1 MAGFPDRGPA
11 VLAVTTTTLILGSL
25 FVLARMVCRL
35 GIVRRFGWDDYFI
48 AFAWLIAFGL
58 SLTINLAVR
67 NGLGRHDADIV
78 PDRWTKL
85 RLCEYVF
92 SILYNPALMATKTSI
107 LVFYIRLSKNTQD
120 VLRWGSYGTLAIVNL
135 AGTVL
140 TFMNIFQCRPVA
152 AAFSPVSGRC
162 IPLLTEFIC
171 SAPVNIVTDLA
182 ILSLPI
188 PVLTGMR
195 LPPRQKTILV
205 FTFALGI
212 FVTVV
217 DVVRV
222 YYLQQAIN
230 TTSTGS
236 SSDPNSI
243 FGEGVDFSWNASLSF
258 MWSAVEVNIGI
269 TCACIP
275 TLKPLIIKILPA
287 MLVDPDG
294 SSFSSSRARDPVSS
308 DAASRLSDRFQSLHP
323 AHKHVAAPPGARLDM
338 SPIGE
343 DTVANGVRRSGAM
356 GSDSFHDANV
366 ESTGSASRLRP
377 DMTSNHIATAD
388 HAHLPANT
396 TRADDVN
403 PSEDPQSPL
412 RRPSSGTRH
421 VFSTMSNVIR
431 STTGKSHILRRKK
444 SKDKSLYF
452 GFVKLHA
459 PKNMLEATPSE
470 SFKYCTMVAVLFF
483 LWGFSY
489 GLLNTLNNVIA
500 AVSNMTTTQ
509 TLGLTSAYFGGGYLF
524 GPLVVGEWILRHD
537 EHHRRRSSSG
547 SRGSSSGNGSRGSQQ
562 SRKAL
567 HSVPTAA
574 ASAMSHAAT
583 AVIRRS
589 ASSSDNTIGGFKAT
603 FIVGLCFYGIG
614 TIMFWPSSVLT
625 SFPGFLISNFVV
637 GFGLS
642 ILETA
647 ANPFIILCG
656 PLEYAEVRL
665 LFVQGAQGIGSV
677 LSGLLAQNVFF
688 VNVGTSNNKTS
699 STTLLDVQWTYLA
712 VTLFCVAL
720 ALFFYYMPLPELP
733 DSELELAA
741 SRLPVDGTKKTVFG
755 LQLRTACLLM
765 AIVAQWTY
773 VASQESMS
781 IYFHD
786 LMISWLPDSASS
798 TVKTSMLLASPLSR
812 ALATT
817 SINSSGTSDNPAG
830 LNVSIPNYMLVC
842 RTAFAVSR
850 LFAGLVV
857 YLGVKHPQ
865 NRWLPSPRMVLLISS
880 ALMVLFGILI
890 VVLKPQSN
898 ANLIVIPMSL
908 FFFAEGPIFP
918 LIFAI
923 GLRGQGARTKRAA
936 AFITMGTSGPL
947 FWPYVM
953 FAILKAGG
961 SIRIAF
967 VVVVSLMAVGTLY
980 PIYLT
985 FAKDAHELTKVAPL
999 DPSAPRTGCGG
1010 GPLPQNRKRPDPN
1023 ELNDVGGLLQ
1033 RTAPVVPQEVI
1044 VRAIERG

>member
-1 MAGFPDRGPA
+1 ML
-11 VLAVTTTTLILGSL
+11 VLTAQ
-25 FVLARMVCRL
+25 
-35 GIVRRFGWDDYFI
+35 
-48 AFAWLIAFGL
+48 
-58 SLTINLAVR
+58 
-67 NGLGRHDADIV
+67 
-78 PDRWTKL
+78 
-85 RLCEYVF
+85 
-92 SILYNPALMATKTSI
+92 NPALMATKTSI

-120 VLRWGSYGTLAIVNL
+120 VLRWGSYGTLAVVNV

-140 TFMNIFQCRPVA
+140 TFMNIFQCRPIA
-152 AAFSPVSGRC
+152 AAFSPSSGRC
-162 IPLLTEFIC
+162 IPLLTEFVC
-171 SAPVNIVTDLA
+171 AAPVNIVTDLA

-230 TTSTGS
+230 TIHTGS
-236 SSDPNSI
+236 STDPNLI
-243 FGEGVDFSWNASLSF
+243 FGEGAEFAWNASLSF

-294 SSFSSSRARDPVSS
+294 SSFSSSRARDSVSS
-308 DAASRLSDRFQSLHP
+308 DAASHYIP
-323 AHKHVAAPPGARLDM
+323 APPGARRDM
-338 SPIGE
+338 ASIGE
-343 DTVANGVRRSGAM
+343 DTVTDGVRRPGAIV
-356 GSDSFHDANV
+356 SDSYHDANA
-366 ESTGSASRLRP
+366 ELTGSASRLRP
-377 DMTSNHIATAD
+377 VMTSNRIATAD
-388 HAHLPANT
+388 HARVPANT
-396 TRADDVN
+396 APAEDAN
-403 PSEDPQSPL
+403 PLEYPQSPL
-412 RRPSSGTRH
+412 RRVSSSTRH
-421 VFSTMSNVIR
+421 VSSTMSNTMPLTSV
-431 STTGKSHILRRKK
+431 KSHNRLRRRK

-452 GFVKLHA
+452 GFVTLRA

-489 GLLNTLNNVIA
+489 GLLNTLNNVVA
-500 AVSNMTTTQ
+500 AVSLMTTTQ

-524 GPLVVGEWILRHD
+524 GPLVVGEWILRRD
-537 EHHRRRSSSG
+537 EHHRRRSAPV
-547 SRGSSSGNGSRGSQQ
+547 SRGSNSSWDGSRDSQQ
-562 SRKAL
+562 SRRAL

-583 AVIRRS
+583 AVTRRS
-589 ASSSDNTIGGFKAT
+589 ASASDNTVGGFKAT

-614 TIMFWPSSVLT
+614 TIMFWPSAVLT

-647 ANPFIILCG
+647 ANPFIVLCG

-665 LFVQGAQGIGSV
+665 LLVQGAQGIGSV

-688 VNVGTSNNKTS
+688 VNVGTSGDKPD

-712 VTLFCVAL
+712 VTLFCAAL
-720 ALFFYYMPLPELP
+720 AMFFYYMPLPELP
-733 DSELELAA
+733 DSELDLAA
-741 SRLPVDGTKKTVFG
+741 SRLPVDGTRKTVFG
-755 LQLRTACLLM
+755 LQLRTVCLLM
-765 AIVAQWTY
+765 AVCAQWTY

-786 LMISWLPDSASS
+786 LMTSWLPAGSSSS
-798 TVKTSMLLASPLSR
+798 TVKRSMSRPGLLRR

-817 SINSSGTSDNPAG
+817 SINVNGTSDDPAG
-830 LNVSIPNYMLVC
+830 LSVSIPHYMLVC

-857 YLGVKHPQ
+857 CLGVRHPR

-880 ALMVLFGILI
+880 ALMVLFGIVI
-890 VVLKPQSN
+890 VALPPQAN
-898 ANLIVIPMSL
+898 ANLVVILLCL

-918 LIFAI
+918 LVFAI

-967 VVVVSLMAVGTLY
+967 VVVVALMAVGTLY

-985 FAKDAHELTKVAPL
+985 FAKDARALTKLAPL
-999 DPSAPRTGCGG
+999 DPRAPRTGCGG
-1010 GPLPQNRKRPDPN
+1010 GPVPKNRERPDPN

-1033 RTAPVVPQEVI
+1033 RTTPVAPQEVEPR
-1044 VRAIERG
+1044 VIEGG